1 MKKRYSATGDYRED
15 YLLNN
20 SEYEPGFPGIR
31 VHSFCHS
38 RIYPR
43 WRPIDVSRPYIMLSM
58 IISGGENFLNADGDR
73 IRREPDSFSIHDLNN
88 TRGGKIYLQKEMLE
102 RYFVLL
108 EVNRFLRDLLQSLF
122 PAGLPQFH
130 SPHPERLRR
139 GFEDIRRAM
148 RKKGETDNAL
158 LGGLV
163 FRLLSEAAGQLA
175 PPSRLPAPLTAA
187 LRHIE
192 NRFNSPELTRRETA
206 FVSGVSTVVLG
217 KLFRAH
223 LQTTVNHYVVR
234 LRMEKAKKL
243 LVQTRLPVAEIAA
256 MCGFAQSCYFS
267 KVFRRQTGSLPMA
280 YRSRTERETPGE

>member
-1 MKKRYSATGDYRED
+1 MKKRHSATEDYQED

-38 RIYPR
+38 RLYPR

-58 IISGGENFLNADGDR
+58 IISGGENFLNAEGDR
-73 IRREPDSFSIHDLNN
+73 ILRGTDFFSIHDLNN
-88 TRGGKIYLQKEMLE
+88 TGGGKVYLQKETLE

-122 PAGLPQFH
+122 PAGLPQFL

-163 FRLLSEAAGQLA
+163 FRLLSEAACQLA

-187 LRHIE
+187 LRYIE
-192 NRFNSPELTRRETA
+192 NRFTSPELTRRETA
-206 FVSGVSTVVLG
+206 AVSGVSTVVLG
-217 KLFRAH
+217 KLFRTH
-223 LQTTVNHYVVR
+223 LHTTVNHYVVR

-243 LVQTRLPVAEIAA
+243 LAQTRLPVAEIAV

-267 KVFRRQTGSLPMA
+267 KVFRRQTGSLPLA
-280 YRSRTERETPGE
+280 YRSRTERETPGQ

>member
-1 MKKRYSATGDYRED
+1 MKKRQYSPGDYRED

-43 WRPIDVSRPYIMLSM
+43 WRPIDISRPYIMLSM

-73 IRREPDSFSIHDLNN
+73 ILREPDSFSIHDLNN
-88 TRGGKIYLQKEMLE
+88 TRSGKVYLHKETLE

-108 EVNRFLRDLLQSLF
+108 EVNRFLRDLLQSMF
-122 PAGLPQFH
+122 PAGLPQFR
-130 SPHPERLRR
+130 SPHPERLKR
-139 GFEDIRRAM
+139 GFEDIRRVL

-158 LGGLV
+158 LGAMA
-163 FRLLSEAAGQLA
+163 FRLLCEAAGQLA

-192 NRFNSPELTRRETA
+192 NRFTFPELTRRETA
-206 FVSGVSTVVLG
+206 AVSGVSTVVLG
-217 KLFRAH
+217 KLFRTH

-243 LVQTRLPVAEIAA
+243 LAQTRLPVAEIAA

-267 KVFRRQTGSLPMA
+267 KVFRRQTGSLPQA
-280 YRSRTERETPGE
+280 YRSRKDQAEL

>member
-1 MKKRYSATGDYRED
+1 MKKRQYSPGDYRED

-43 WRPIDVSRPYIMLSM
+43 WRPIDISRPYIMLSM

-73 IRREPDSFSIHDLNN
+73 ILREPDSFSIHDLNN
-88 TRGGKIYLQKEMLE
+88 TRSGKVYLHKETLE

-108 EVNRFLRDLLQSLF
+108 EVNRFLRDLLQSMF
-122 PAGLPQFH
+122 PASLPQFR
-130 SPHPERLRR
+130 SPHPERLKR
-139 GFEDIRRAM
+139 GFEDIRRVL

-158 LGGLV
+158 LGAMA
-163 FRLLSEAAGQLA
+163 FRLLCEAAGQLA
-175 PPSRLPAPLTAA
+175 PPNRLPAPLTAA

-192 NRFNSPELTRRETA
+192 NRFTFPELTRRETA
-206 FVSGVSTVVLG
+206 AVSGVSTVVLG
-217 KLFRAH
+217 KLFRTH

-243 LVQTRLPVAEIAA
+243 LAQTRLPVAEIAA

-267 KVFRRQTGSLPMA
+267 KVFRRQTGSLPRA
-280 YRSRTERETPGE
+280 YRSRKDQAEL

>member
-1 MKKRYSATGDYRED
+1 MKKRQYSPGDYRED

-43 WRPIDVSRPYIMLSM
+43 WRPISISRPYIMLSM

-73 IRREPDSFSIHDLNN
+73 ILREPDSFSIHDLNN
-88 TRGGKIYLQKEMLE
+88 TRSGKVYLHKETLE

-108 EVNRFLRDLLQSLF
+108 EVNRFLRDLLQSMF
-122 PAGLPQFH
+122 PAGLPQFR
-130 SPHPERLRR
+130 SPHPERLKR
-139 GFEDIRRAM
+139 GFEDIRRVL

-158 LGGLV
+158 LGAMA
-163 FRLLSEAAGQLA
+163 FRLLCEAAGQLA
-175 PPSRLPAPLTAA
+175 PPNRLPAPLTAA

-192 NRFNSPELTRRETA
+192 NRFTFPELTRRETA
-206 FVSGVSTVVLG
+206 AVSGVSTVVLG
-217 KLFRAH
+217 KLFRTH

-243 LVQTRLPVAEIAA
+243 LAQTRLPVAEIAA

-267 KVFRRQTGSLPMA
+267 KVFRRQTGSLPLA
-280 YRSRTERETPGE
+280 YRSRKDQAEL